1 MSCFIV
7 YIFYFFLVALIK
19 WDAVCLWA
27 EAHQVRESAN
37 WNERAMSGGK
47 RGVAGELEKREYS
60 IQGRGGGL
68 PAGASAGSSSEKQP
82 LLYSTISK
90 YGQGEAEESQ
100 EMTEGKSTPLPEIK
114 VYKWRW
120 VVLGLFSLNNV
131 SLNYVWIMA
140 APVANLITC
149 YYRTSDTM
157 VNLLST
163 SYMIT
168 YTLMAL
174 PVSWAMDRYGLKV
187 CAVLASAA
195 SALGASIK
203 VFGSGKS

>member
-1 MSCFIV
+1 
-7 YIFYFFLVALIK
+7 
-19 WDAVCLWA
+19 
-27 EAHQVRESAN
+27 
-37 WNERAMSGGK
+37 MSGGK
-47 RGVAGELEKREYS
+47 HGVAAELEKRKYS
-60 IQGRGGGL
+60 ILGRGGGL
-68 PAGASAGSSSEKQP
+68 PAAASVGSSSEKQP
-82 LLYSTISK
+82 LDSTIPK
-90 YGQGEAEESQ
+90 YGRGEAEESQ
-100 EMTEGKSTPLPEIK
+100 EMTDGKSTPLPEIK

-120 VVLGLFSLNNV
+120 VVLGLFSLNNMT
-131 SLNYVWIMA
+131 LNYVWIMA

-163 SYMIT
+163 SYMMM

-174 PVSWAMDRYGLKV
+174 PVSWAMDRYGLRV

-195 SALGASIK
+195 CALGASIK